1 MSEIDSNSEKSYD
14 SDDSDIDY
22 IPGYTNVEA
31 TEVKD
36 ANTVNEP
43 AALTS
48 SLDPHTY
55 QPYEGVPIASEEW
68 VAAYR
73 ERQETQ
79 IEFEQ
84 KLQDRFDG
92 KCIFGVCNTHYAF
105 LPLVSQQVQM
115 WWMWL

>member
-55 QPYEGVPIASEEW
+55 QPYDTYEPLLQNAAPLYHTICKSLQNAAEQTSTATDALLSSSE
-68 VAAYR
+68 V
-73 ERQETQ
+73 
-79 IEFEQ
+79 
-84 KLQDRFDG
+84 
-92 KCIFGVCNTHYAF
+92 F
-105 LPLVSQQVQM
+105 L
-115 WWMWL
+115 